1 MAYEIERKRLN
12 CMNAFIKY
20 YDDGSEVLQS
30 YSTDVVRKNPDG
42 AYIRLW
48 KSWSPTTAKQV
59 KTWCGHSLRDLPFE
73 DGTYEDYKK
82 HAGYK
87 FVDKNDRYLPRY
99 CGLTTAEIE
108 ESVAE
113 IKYTL
118 KQKRMRW
125 LVQFAYNS
133 ACNKQLLKTCS
144 SQEERILFEVLYRCA
159 TKKPGKS
166 ATGVFCKMHDFDIQ
180 QIWDNLLIKDWGKLE
195 NQ

>member
-1 MAYEIERKRLN
+1 
-12 CMNAFIKY
+12 MNKLLIV
-20 YDDGSEVLQS
+20 DE
-30 YSTDVVRKNPDG
+30 
-42 AYIRLW
+42 
-48 KSWSPTTAKQV
+48 PTTGLDPLISSEFYKLIH
-59 KTWCGHSLRDLPFE
+59 KLNKLYGITIIMTSHDINSLTKYATKILHLKNNVQFL
-73 DGTYEDYKK
+73 GTYEDYKK